1 MTKAEFAVAIQRE
14 FDSRLQTKT
23 GWGRKEVAVLLRE
36 VIRDIALDA
45 MDEVSLV

>member
-14 FDSRLQTKT
+14 FDQRLQAKT
-23 GWGRKEVAVLLRE
+23 GWGRTEVSTLLKT
-36 VIRDIALDA
+36 VIRDIALEA